1 MTSSLGRPGTEHPGE
16 EPRREAGAARAIAP
30 DLIGLALH
38 EACEKAAWSG
48 TRIDA
53 RSVARAH
60 GPWGIVV
67 AQSPS
72 PATRLESAWR
82 IHVLVSVPLPTGE
95 QDDEHHGA

>member
-1 MTSSLGRPGTEHPGE
+1 MPGADAPAH
-16 EPRREAGAARAIAP
+16 AVAP
-30 DLIGLALH
+30 DLIGLGLH
-38 EACEKAAWSG
+38 EACEVAAWSG

-72 PATRLESAWR
+72 PGSRLESAWR
-82 IHVLVSVPLPTGE
+82 IHVLVSVPLKTSEG
-95 QDDEHHGA
+95 DDD